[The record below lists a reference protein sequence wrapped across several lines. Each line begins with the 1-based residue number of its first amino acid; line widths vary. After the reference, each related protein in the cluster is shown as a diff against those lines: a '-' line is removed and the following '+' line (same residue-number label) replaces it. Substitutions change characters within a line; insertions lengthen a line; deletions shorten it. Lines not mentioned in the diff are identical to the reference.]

1 MTVAATT
8 PAVRSPWRPT
18 PRRLARLVAGLWLF
32 GVGEALIVHADLG
45 NSPWT
50 VLAQGLSLQTPLS
63 VGGATIVLSLL
74 VLAAWLPLRQL
85 PGLGTVLNVLLVGV
99 AIDVTLRLL
108 PQAGALGWRA
118 AMVLVG
124 IALVAAGSGT
134 YLTTDLGP
142 GPRDGVM
149 TGLHRRTGRSL
160 RLWRTLLEG
169 GALLTGFT
177 LGGVAGFGTLAYA
190 LLIGPGVQAAV
201 HRLRSR
207 S

>member
-1 MTVAATT
+1 MTAAATT
-8 PAVRSPWRPT
+8 PTVRSPWRPT
-18 PRRLARLVAGLWLF
+18 PRRLAQLVAGLWLF
-32 GVGEALIVHADLG
+32 GIGEALIVHADLG

-85 PGLGTVLNVLLVGV
+85 PGLGTVLNVVLVGV

-124 IALVAAGSGT
+124 IALVAVGSGS

-149 TGLHRRTGRSL
+149 TGLYRRTGRSL
-160 RLWRTLLEG
+160 RLWRTVLEG
-169 GALLTGFT
+169 GALLAGLA
-177 LGGVAGFGTLAYA
+177 LGGVVGFGTLAYA

>member
-1 MTVAATT
+1 M
-8 PAVRSPWRPT
+8 
-18 PRRLARLVAGLWLF
+18 
-32 GVGEALIVHADLG
+32 GEALIVHADLG

-124 IALVAAGSGT
+124 IALVAVGSGS

-149 TGLHRRTGRSL
+149 TGLHRRTGHSL
-160 RLWRTLLEG
+160 RLWRTVLEG
-169 GALLTGFT
+169 GALLAGFT